1 MAISHSFVYYLLIHQ
16 NHASSTYVF
25 NGARETDC
33 RECPQSL
40 DRLGPASAR
49 KSQTLHSIISTFLNN
64 VTIMRPNPR
73 LRPMRVFIIFIYFYS
88 FIFLTN
94 IMHFEVMQSETVSTP
109 PRQTKIKGIIILT
122 DNRDRPNL

>member
-1 MAISHSFVYYLLIHQ
+1 
-16 NHASSTYVF
+16 
-25 NGARETDC
+25 
-33 RECPQSL
+33 
-40 DRLGPASAR
+40 
-49 KSQTLHSIISTFLNN
+49 
-64 VTIMRPNPR
+64 MRPNPR